1 MPVAMQ
7 VKLFRKG
14 FISLHIFAGIDET
27 RAEVRQA
34 LATELPLECSTGAE
48 ARVSVALLLTA
59 WEACRRQI
67 SVNDKNR
74 AEAKLGVQRPFGSS
88 HRVRRHARGGGKWP
102 RMLGDKELP
111 SKSLLAQKLEQVE
124 DNAPRVEDLRDVQ
137 STPPG
142 LGFGSLWWTVFAG
155 YLIMC

>member
-1 MPVAMQ
+1 MTDTRTDDQILASAESPLRYIMHDVGVPVAMQ

-34 LATELPLECSTGAE
+34 LATELPLDCSSGAE
-48 ARVSVALLLTA
+48 ARVSMALLLTA

-74 AEAKLGVQRPFGSS
+74 TVLRAGWGFVLG
-88 HRVRRHARGGGKWP
+88 AR
-102 RMLGDKELP
+102 
-111 SKSLLAQKLEQVE
+111 LEQLWR
-124 DNAPRVEDLRDVQ
+124 PRWAMRLTTF
-137 STPPG
+137 STSWASASP
-142 LGFGSLWWTVFAG
+142 
-155 YLIMC
+155 